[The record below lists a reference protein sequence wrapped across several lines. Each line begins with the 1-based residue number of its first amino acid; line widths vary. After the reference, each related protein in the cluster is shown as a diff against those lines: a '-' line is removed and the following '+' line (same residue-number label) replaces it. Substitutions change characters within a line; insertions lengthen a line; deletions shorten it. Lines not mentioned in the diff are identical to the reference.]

1 MSEYVYIKSEPFLWT
16 VGFYD
21 PIGVWQPESDWPS
34 TDEAAARAHWL
45 NGEKPYQQMEK
56 KCTELE
62 SRLSALENII
72 ACDGIDARL
81 HQPSALEQK
90 PAETEREWMR
100 VPKYNEECWVYYP
113 DGEIHHGHVDDF
125 VKGFTHIMPYRK
137 GDKQP
142 EPPVERGA

>member
-1 MSEYVYIKSEPFLWT
+1 MNKTLREIYKTTDFWGILDAIEERLSEGNLQKEHLARMLALQNYWNVASRLISERH
-16 VGFYD
+16 
-21 PIGVWQPESDWPS
+21 S
-34 TDEAAARAHWL
+34 
-45 NGEKPYQQMEK
+45 
-56 KCTELE
+56 

-125 VKGFTHIMPYRK
+125 VKGFTHIMPYHP

-142 EPPVERGA
+142 APPKGDK